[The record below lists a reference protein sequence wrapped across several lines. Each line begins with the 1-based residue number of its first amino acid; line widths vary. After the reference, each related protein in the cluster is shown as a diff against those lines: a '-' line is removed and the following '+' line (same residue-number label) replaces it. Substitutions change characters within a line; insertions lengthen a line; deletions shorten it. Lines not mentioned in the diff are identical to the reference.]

1 MSPRRKKA
9 APGPPLS
16 ESTFAE
22 SAVVD
27 GSAPEGGSGGDAPD
41 CAMRMPEATSMLWP
55 VDIGG
60 GEPRAM
66 TLETLRQVA
75 MPGGEVPLMP
85 GELFFGGAP
94 ARLTTL
100 LGACVTVTAWHP
112 VARAGGLC
120 HFLHPRQPRASDRAD
135 GRYGEEA
142 LALLVDA
149 IASAGLGLGDFQ
161 FKLFGGGGVLGA
173 AEGPSSMDIGG
184 RNLACARAWAASHG
198 LRFIAEDVGG
208 DHYRRLSLDLD
219 TGVATIWRSA
229 SVSLAWAGLSDRED
243 L

>member
-1 MSPRRKKA
+1 MAPRRKKA
-9 APGPPLS
+9 VAAPGPAL
-16 ESTFAE
+16 AE
-22 SAVVD
+22 SGVAEAA
-27 GSAPEGGSGGDAPD
+27 APGDLPD
-41 CAMRMPEATSMLWP
+41 IEPAGCAMRIPEPTGMLWP

-85 GELFFGGAP
+85 GESFFGGAP

-120 HFLHPRQPRASDRAD
+120 HFLYPSQPEVSGRPD

-142 LALLVDA
+142 LALLADA
-149 IASAGLGLGDFQ
+149 IDSAGLAIAEFQ

-173 AEGPSSMDIGG
+173 TEGPSSMDIGG
-184 RNLACARAWAASHG
+184 RNIACAREWAASHG
-198 LRFIAEDVGG
+198 LRFVAEDVAGE
-208 DHYRRLSLDLD
+208 HYRRLSFDLD
-219 TGVATIWRSA
+219 TGIAGVWRSA
-229 SVSLAWAGLSDRED
+229 SVSLAWAGLAGKEN